1 MILNP
6 YLKEFWRTKSQV
18 KILYGGRMS
27 SKTEDTAGILA
38 YLASTYK
45 LRVACLRRFQNKIDE
60 SVYKTLKRKI
70 LDDDYLN
77 PLYDI
82 NQTSIRSTTGSEFVF
97 MGIQRNLE
105 EIKGLDDVDIT
116 WIEEGEKLTREQWDL
131 IRPTILRKENSF
143 VVIVFNPHTD
153 TDYVYKEFVNKKHEN
168 VLVKKINY
176 DDNPFLSDSAKDLIR
191 IDKMKMDENDF
202 NNIYLGLPKSENE
215 QSLIKRS
222 WLYECI
228 DAHIKL
234 GIEPMG
240 IKVIGYDVADDGGD
254 SNAAIT
260 RHGCLVYECEEWN
273 AKEHELNKS
282 AIRVYNKA
290 IEIDAQITFDSIGV
304 GAGVGSK
311 FKELNDETNNQ
322 VTFNKFNAGGGVRQ
336 PEQYYMPKIKNK
348 DHFSNIK
355 AQEWVS
361 IADRLKIT
369 YNAIVNKEPF
379 EEDDIISLSSELP
392 NLERLIIELSTP
404 LKDYDNNGRVKVESK
419 KDLKKRGID
428 SPNCFVAGT
437 KILTPNGN
445 IPIEKIKVGDR
456 IITPMGISKVA
467 YTHSNYSNEVITN
480 MGLTGT
486 GDHKI
491 FTWNKGWVPLRI
503 LSLCDTLEVS
513 PIGRIKWQIM
523 NLLFTKAK
531 CSQFSTRV
539 DIIVQEGTAG
549 KTLEMKDFYTGGYGL
564 IITAKFLTVTTS
576 TISMVIGKIIKLK
589 TFIASMVQNIKDYI
603 CSKDLKMTGS
613 LSVDINTKDAQRNVR
628 SKSSAIVYNLT
639 LDHHNVYYANGV
651 LVKNCADALIMAFAK
666 PSGDNTAI
674 IDYYK
679 NLSVK
684 R

>member
-1 MILNP
+1 MNLNP

-27 SKTEDTAGILA
+27 SKSYDTAGVLL
-38 YLASTYK
+38 YLAMTYK
-45 LRVACLRRFQNKIDE
+45 IRILCTRRFQSKISE
-60 SVYKTLKRKI
+60 SVYSLLKTLIYGDDRLKGEFTVYESSIKSKI
-70 LDDDYLN
+70 
-77 PLYDI
+77 
-82 NQTSIRSTTGSEFVF
+82 GSEIIF
-97 MGIQRNLE
+97 MGIQRNLF
-105 EIKGLDDVDIT
+105 EIKGLSGINIT
-116 WIEEGEKLTREQWDL
+116 WIEEGETLSKEQWEIL
-131 IRPTILRKENSF
+131 KPTILREQDSF

-176 DDNPFLSDSAKDLIR
+176 EDNPFLSDSAKDLIR

-222 WLYECI
+222 WLYECV

-361 IADRLKIT
+361 VADRLKIT
-369 YNAIVNKEPF
+369 YNAVVNKEPF
-379 EEDDIISLSSELP
+379 EEDDIISLSSDLP

-428 SPNCFVAGT
+428 SPN
-437 KILTPNGN
+437 L
-445 IPIEKIKVGDR
+445 
-456 IITPMGISKVA
+456 
-467 YTHSNYSNEVITN
+467 
-480 MGLTGT
+480 
-486 GDHKI
+486 
-491 FTWNKGWVPLRI
+491 
-503 LSLCDTLEVS
+503 
-513 PIGRIKWQIM
+513 
-523 NLLFTKAK
+523 
-531 CSQFSTRV
+531 
-539 DIIVQEGTAG
+539 
-549 KTLEMKDFYTGGYGL
+549 
-564 IITAKFLTVTTS
+564 
-576 TISMVIGKIIKLK
+576 
-589 TFIASMVQNIKDYI
+589 
-603 CSKDLKMTGS
+603 
-613 LSVDINTKDAQRNVR
+613 
-628 SKSSAIVYNLT
+628 
-639 LDHHNVYYANGV
+639 
-651 LVKNCADALIMAFAK
+651 ADALVMAFAK

-674 IDYYK
+674 LDYYK
-679 NLSVK
+679 NLAVK